1 MTRAGAALL
10 IAATVWAATSARAT
24 VAARSAVT
32 TGAVMAATR
41 APLDVPAQN
50 ALIAEYCSAC
60 HTAARKPGGV
70 VLQNFDA
77 STLAANAEL
86 GERMILKLRA
96 GMMPPAGSKRPDAA
110 AIGALAS
117 AFETRLDAPSQ
128 FGIRPHSGWRPS
140 SRLNRAEFARTVLD
154 LTGVEIDPSA
164 YLPPDTISD
173 GFDNIADVQA
183 FSPTLV
189 SGYLRAAAAVS
200 RRAVAD
206 RSPAIFVCRPARATD
221 DDACANRI
229 LTRLASAALRGTATA
244 DDAADLRRF
253 YRDGRDS
260 GGFDNG
266 IRLAVQALLVHPR
279 FLFRIERSGSAPGA
293 ALDSMAI
300 ASRLSFFLW
309 GAAPDAALIDAA
321 RAGVLGT
328 AAGRRAQAA
337 RLLRDRRSQALA
349 TRFARQWLRLQDLE
363 TLRPDP
369 RRFPGFDEALAR
381 SMRRETE
388 LFFDSIVREDRSV
401 LTLFD
406 ASYTF
411 VDERLAR
418 LYGIAGVTG
427 STFRRV
433 SVADDRRG
441 LLGQASVLASTSVA
455 DRTSPVLRGKWV
467 MEVLLGS
474 PPPPPPPNVPALDDS
489 VKAVRDGTPLS
500 TRQRIEEH
508 RRNPACASCHKVI
521 DPIGLALERFDA
533 IGAWRDADNGVPIDA
548 VAELY
553 DGQVIDG
560 AGGLRRALL
569 RREDVLLRNFAARLL
584 TYATGRRLD
593 YRDMPA
599 VRAIVAA
606 AAAQQYRLSAFVAAV
621 VDSAAF
627 TMSAPA
633 EAGEDADVHH
643 R

>member
-260 GGFDNG
+260 GGFDSG

-337 RLLRDRRSQALA
+337 RLLRDRRSEALA

-467 MEVLLGS
+467 MEVLLGT
-474 PPPPPPPNVPALDDS
+474 PPPPPPPNVPALDES
-489 VKAVRDGTPLS
+489 VTASSAGKLLS
-500 TRQRIEEH
+500 TRQRMEEH
-508 RRNPACASCHKVI
+508 RKNPACNSCHKVI
-521 DPIGLALERFDA
+521 DPLGLALDNFDVTA
-533 IGAWRDADNGVPIDA
+533 RWRTRENGMPLDTA
-548 VAELY
+548 GDFY
-553 DGQVIDG
+553 DGTKITSSQELIQTLMKRPTPLVRTFTENLM
-560 AGGLRRALL
+560 AYAL
-569 RREDVLLRNFAARLL
+569 
-584 TYATGRRLD
+584 GRRVEYFD
-593 YRDMPA
+593 QPA
-599 VRAIVAA
+599 IRAIAKA
-606 AAAQQYRLSAFVAAV
+606 
-621 VDSAAF
+621 
-627 TMSAPA
+627 A
-633 EAGEDADVHH
+633 EATNYKMSSFILLSLIHI
-643 R
+643 